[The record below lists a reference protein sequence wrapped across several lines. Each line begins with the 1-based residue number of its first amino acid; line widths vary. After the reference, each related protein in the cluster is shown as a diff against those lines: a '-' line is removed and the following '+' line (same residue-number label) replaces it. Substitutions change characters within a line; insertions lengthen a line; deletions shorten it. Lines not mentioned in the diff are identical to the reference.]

1 MIELDTIYNEDCLEC
16 MKRMPDKC
24 VDLVIT
30 SPPYNK
36 AGYEGFIRTSSP
48 TDAWS
53 RRNIDYA
60 GDASNDF
67 MPEDEYE
74 EWQIAILNECY
85 RLLKDGG
92 SMFYNHKVRMAQFKG
107 SHPMEWI
114 VKSNFTFR
122 QQIVWDRGSSPALAP
137 IRYIPTTELIF
148 WLTKGAVA
156 TPFVRSKE
164 TPYIKEVWNIAP
176 QKSSNKHPAP
186 FPEAI
191 PLNILMNFPKG
202 IVLDPFS
209 GSGTTLAVAKRLGW
223 KYIGI
228 EKQEQY
234 AKMAE
239 TRIKLEQQQQTL
251 F

>member
-1 MIELDTIYNEDCLEC
+1 MIQPNTIVCGDCLQV
-16 MKRMPDKC
+16 MKDIPDGS
-24 VDLVIT
+24 VDCIVT

-67 MPEDEYE
+67 MPEEEYE
-74 EWQIAILNECY
+74 DWQVKVLNECY
-85 RLLKDGG
+85 RVLRDGG

-114 VKSNFTFR
+114 LRTYFTFR
-122 QQIVWDRGSSPALAP
+122 QQIIWDRSSSPALAP

-156 TPFVRSKE
+156 TPFCRSKA
-164 TPYIKEVWNIAP
+164 TPFIKEVWDITP
-176 QKSSNKHPAP
+176 EKCSNKHPAP

-191 PLNILMNFPKG
+191 PYNILINFPQG
-202 IVLDPFS
+202 IVLDPFC
-209 GSGTTLAVAKRLGW
+209 GSGTTLVVAKKLGW
-223 KYIGI
+223 DYIGI

-234 AKMAE
+234 AKMAQQ
-239 TRIKLEQQQQTL
+239 RINNELSQPTL